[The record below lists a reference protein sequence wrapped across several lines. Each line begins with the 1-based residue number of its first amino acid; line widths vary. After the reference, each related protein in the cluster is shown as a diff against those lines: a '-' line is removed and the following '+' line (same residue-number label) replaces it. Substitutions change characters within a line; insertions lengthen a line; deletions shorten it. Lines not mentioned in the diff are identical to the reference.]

1 MLKLIKFTYFF
12 QGSQNMKKGKV
23 LLTLGTANIGKLLA
37 GYAIPAIIAMVAVSL
52 YNIIDSI
59 FIGHGVGVI
68 ALSGLAV
75 TFPIMNLAAAFG
87 FLISVGAT
95 TLMSLRLG
103 EKDYVA
109 ANYILG
115 NVYILNLIVGI
126 LFSVTVLIFL
136 NPILIFFGANSQML
150 PYARDF
156 MIIILAGN
164 VITHTYIALN
174 ALLRSTGHPQKA
186 MYATVIAIFTNL
198 ILNLLFIFKFGWG
211 IRGSAAATI
220 ISQFLILAWQVWFFS
235 NGKSFICLKRE
246 FFHLRKEIVKGIFA
260 IGIAPFL
267 LNAAACVII
276 VLINKNL
283 YYYGGNLAVG
293 AYGIV
298 NRIAYLFVMIVFG
311 LNQGMQPI
319 IGYNYGT
326 ALYGRV
332 TEVLKKTIIIAVAT
346 MTFGSAFVEL
356 LPHSVASIFTSE
368 KNLIDMTA
376 TGLRYTFMFF
386 PFIGFQMVVST
397 FFQSIGKLQETI
409 FLSLTRQAI
418 FLIPL
423 LIILPKYMNISGVWL
438 SISISDL
445 ASSIMTVYLFM
456 TQYRK
461 LQDKKTG

>member
-1 MLKLIKFTYFF
+1 
-12 QGSQNMKKGKV
+12 
-23 LLTLGTANIGKLLA
+23 
-37 GYAIPAIIAMVAVSL
+37 
-52 YNIIDSI
+52 
-59 FIGHGVGVI
+59 
-68 ALSGLAV
+68 
-75 TFPIMNLAAAFG
+75 
-87 FLISVGAT
+87 
-95 TLMSLRLG
+95 
-103 EKDYVA
+103 
-109 ANYILG
+109 
-115 NVYILNLIVGI
+115 
-126 LFSVTVLIFL
+126 
-136 NPILIFFGANSQML
+136 ML
-150 PYARDF
+150 PYAHDF
-156 MIIILAGN
+156 MIITLAGN
-164 VITHTYIALN
+164 VITQTYIALN

-186 MYATVIAIFTNL
+186 MYSTIITIFVNL
-198 ILNLLFIFKFGWG
+198 LLNPLFIFKFGWG

-235 NGKSFICLKRE
+235 NSKSFICLKKD

-283 YYYGGNLAVG
+283 SYYGGNLAVG

-298 NRIAYLFVMIVFG
+298 NRIVYLFVMIIFG
-311 LNQGMQPI
+311 LNQGIQPI

-326 ALYGRV
+326 ALYERV

-346 MTFGSAFVEL
+346 MAFGSAFVEL
-356 LPHSVASIFTSE
+356 FPRLVASIFTGE

-397 FFQSIGKLQETI
+397 FFQSIGKLQKTI
-409 FLSLTRQAI
+409 FLSLTRQVI
-418 FLIPL
+418 FFVPL
-423 LIILPKYMNISGVWL
+423 LIILPKYMNISGVWI

-445 ASSIMTVYLFM
+445 ASSIITICLFT

-461 LQDKKTG
+461 LQSKKTE